1 MGGRGGALAVRRLGS
16 YLGRGAVGGAVLV
29 GDRGGRRGVAGLG
42 WEWQGG
48 GGAALMRDMW
58 RLCRGAW
65 PVLRVCR

>member
-48 GGAALMRDMW
+48 AGR
-58 RLCRGAW
+58 R
-65 PVLRVCR
+65 